1 MRKVAPRLLLLGL
14 VELAHAL
21 GALVRGDELA
31 ADAEDRLERAKAP
44 VVVLRDETT
53 TMIN

>member
-1 MRKVAPRLLLLGL
+1 MRKVARLLLLGL
-14 VELAHAL
+14 VELAAAL
-21 GALVRGDELA
+21 GALMRRHKLA
-31 ADAEDRLERAKAP
+31 ADAQHGLERAQAP